1 MHNNNH
7 VHNFAMF
14 LILLSLLFIP
24 IGFVGLGSVQEGSEV
39 LSATHRIKHETRQL
53 DSFGEEEEEEEVV
66 VEETTE
72 TTKLTPEIVIPF
84 YR

>member
-7 VHNFAMF
+7 GHNFAMF

-24 IGFVGLGSVQEGSEV
+24 IGFVGLGTVREGTEV
-39 LSATHRIKHETRQL
+39 LSATQRIKHETRQL
-53 DSFGEEEEEEEVV
+53 DPVEEEEEKVAEES
-66 VEETTE
+66 TE
-72 TTKLTPEIVIPF
+72 ATKLTPEVVVPF